1 MRRQGGWRP
10 AQFGAS
16 KMNDLSGSHRA
27 SFDVKVDDAVFHF
40 DDPIVTG
47 AQILTKAKRF
57 PADEHLLFQEL
68 EDGQLEEIRPEESAD
83 LQRPGRERFITF
95 KSDRS
100 FRFVLDGR
108 KFEWGLPFI
117 TGLQL
122 KKLAGVDPN
131 SYGVWLSQR
140 VGDDRLIGN
149 KEKVDL
155 QGDGTERF
163 FTGIDTTTEGAEA
176 IVLPPEDRAY
186 LDANGIAYEEVL
198 EGPTKAVILK
208 AWSLPAARYDTGAAD
223 ILILLPPAY
232 PDCAPDMFYLTPWV
246 RLAHSQRYPNAA
258 DQPHPFAG
266 KTWQRWSR
274 HNNTWRAGV
283 DGIWTML
290 RRIERALEIAA

>member
-1 MRRQGGWRP
+1 MTDNIQQRR
-10 AQFGAS
+10 
-16 KMNDLSGSHRA
+16 HT
-27 SFDVKVDDAVFHF
+27 FDVKIDGNPFTF
-40 DDPIVTG
+40 DDPIVIG
-47 AQILTKAKRF
+47 AQILQKAKLF
-57 PADEHLLFQEL
+57 PTDEFLLFQEL
-68 EDGQLEEIRPEESAD
+68 EDGQLEEIRPDESVD
-83 LQRPGRERFITF
+83 LHRDGREQFITF

-122 KKLAGVDPN
+122 KRLAGVDPN

-140 VGDDRLIGN
+140 VGDDKLIGN

-163 FTGIDTTTEGAEA
+163 FTGIDTTTEGAGA
-176 IVLPPEDRAY
+176 VVLPPEDRDY
-186 LDANGIAYEEVL
+186 LREQGIEYEEVI
-198 EGPTKAVILK
+198 EGATKAVVLK
-208 AWSLPAARYDTGAAD
+208 GWSLPPARFDAGAAD

-232 PDCAPDMFYLTPWV
+232 PDCAPDMFYLMPWV
-246 RLAHSQRYPNAA
+246 RLAASQRYPTAA
-258 DQPHPFAG
+258 DQPHAYAG

-274 HNNTWRAGV
+274 HNNAWRPGV
-283 DGIWTML
+283 DGIWTMV

>member
-1 MRRQGGWRP
+1 MADHILER
-10 AQFGAS
+10 S
-16 KMNDLSGSHRA
+16 RA
-27 SFDVKVDDAVFHF
+27 FDIKIDGNPFTFH
-40 DDPIVTG
+40 DPIVTG
-47 AQILTKAKRF
+47 AQILQKAGLF
-57 PADEHLLFQEL
+57 PTDDHLLFQEL
-68 EDGQLEEIRPEESAD
+68 NDGQLEEIRPDESVD
-83 LQRPGRERFITF
+83 LRNGGREQFITF

-122 KKLAGVDPN
+122 KRLAGVDPN

-155 QGDGTERF
+155 QSDGTERF
-163 FTGIDTTTEGAEA
+163 FTGIDTTTEGAGA

-186 LDANGIAYEEVL
+186 LHAQGVAFEEVV
-198 EGPTKAVILK
+198 EGTTRAIVVKG
-208 AWSLPAARYDTGAAD
+208 WSLPPARFDIGTAD

-246 RLAHSQRYPNAA
+246 RLAANQRYPNAA
-258 DQPHPFAG
+258 DQPHAFAG
-266 KTWQRWSR
+266 KSWQRWSR
-274 HNNTWRAGV
+274 HNNAWRPGI

>member
-1 MRRQGGWRP
+1 MSDHISPQ
-10 AQFGAS
+10 A
-16 KMNDLSGSHRA
+16 HRA
-27 SFDVKVDDAVFHF
+27 FDIKIDGSPFVFH
-40 DDPIVTG
+40 DPIVTG
-47 AQILTKAKRF
+47 DQILQKAKLF
-57 PADEHLLFQEL
+57 PTDEHLLFQEL
-68 EDGQLEEIRPEESAD
+68 ADGQLEEIRPDESVD
-83 LQRPGRERFITF
+83 LQREGREQFITF

-122 KKLAGVDPN
+122 KRLAGVDPQ
-131 SYGVWLSQR
+131 SYGVWLAQQ

-149 KEKVDL
+149 TEKVDL

-163 FTGIDTTTEGAEA
+163 FTGVDTTTEGAGA
-176 IVLPPEDRAY
+176 AVLPPEDREY
-186 LDANGIAYEEVL
+186 LTSQAIAFEEHV
-198 EGPTKAVILK
+198 EGTTKAVVLK
-208 AWSLPAARYDTGAAD
+208 AWSLPERRFDVGTAD

-246 RLAHSQRYPNAA
+246 RLVANQRYPNAA
-258 DQPHPFAG
+258 DQPHMFAG
-266 KTWQRWSR
+266 KRWQRWSR
-274 HNNTWRAGV
+274 HNSAWRAGI

>member
-1 MRRQGGWRP
+1 MTDNIQQRR
-10 AQFGAS
+10 
-16 KMNDLSGSHRA
+16 HT
-27 SFDVKVDDAVFHF
+27 FDVKIDGNPFAF
-40 DDPIVTG
+40 DDPIVIG
-47 AQILTKAKRF
+47 AQVLQKAKLF
-57 PADEHLLFQEL
+57 PTDEYLLFQEL
-68 EDGQLEEIRPEESAD
+68 EDGQLEEIRPDESVD
-83 LQRPGRERFITF
+83 LHREGREQFITF

-122 KKLAGVDPN
+122 KRLAGVDPN

-140 VGDDRLIGN
+140 VGDDKLIAN

-163 FTGIDTTTEGAEA
+163 FTGIDTTTEGAGA
-176 IVLPPEDRAY
+176 AVLPREDRDY
-186 LDANGIAYEEVL
+186 LREQGIEYEEVV
-198 EGPTKAVILK
+198 EGATKAVVLK
-208 AWSLPAARYDTGAAD
+208 GWSLPPARFDAGAAD

-232 PDCAPDMFYLTPWV
+232 PDCAPDMFYLMPWV
-246 RLAHSQRYPNAA
+246 RLATSQRYPTAA
-258 DQPHPFAG
+258 DQPHAYSG

-274 HNNTWRAGV
+274 HNNAWRPGV
-283 DGIWTML
+283 DGIWTMV

>member
-1 MRRQGGWRP
+1 MADHILER
-10 AQFGAS
+10 S
-16 KMNDLSGSHRA
+16 RA
-27 SFDVKVDDAVFHF
+27 FDIKIDGNPFTF
-40 DDPIVTG
+40 NDPIVTG
-47 AQILTKAKRF
+47 AQILQKARLF
-57 PADEHLLFQEL
+57 PADDHLLFQEL
-68 EDGQLEEIRPEESAD
+68 NDGQLEEIRPDESVD
-83 LQRPGRERFITF
+83 LRDHGREQFITF

-122 KKLAGVDPN
+122 KRLAGVDPN
-131 SYGVWLSQR
+131 SYGAWLSQR

-163 FTGIDTTTEGAEA
+163 FTGIDTTTEGAGA
-176 IVLPPEDRAY
+176 IVLPPEDREY
-186 LDANGIAYEEVL
+186 LQTQDIAFEEVV
-198 EGPTKAVILK
+198 EGTTRAIVVKG
-208 AWSLPAARYDTGAAD
+208 WSLPPARFDAGTAD

-246 RLAHSQRYPNAA
+246 RLAANQRYPNAA
-258 DQPHPFAG
+258 DQPHAFAG

-274 HNNTWRAGV
+274 HNNAWRPGI

-290 RRIERALEIAA
+290 RRIERALEVAA